1 MVPTTRLS
9 KKFKPSLGLDL
20 IDSQSSYCTFYAC
33 RNMQNAP
40 GTAGIAGPSKI
51 CSTYF
56 TATANAVVSNTV
68 CTFTTPFKI
77 GVHFDGDESHWL
89 ALSPNMFEKT
99 ENSAIYTAGSGA
111 GWSGFYF
118 DYWQNTC

>member
-1 MVPTTRLS
+1 
-9 KKFKPSLGLDL
+9 
-20 IDSQSSYCTFYAC
+20 
-33 RNMQNAP
+33 MQNAP

-56 TATANAVVSNTV
+56 TATVGAPPAAAVVHNTV
-68 CTFTTPFKI
+68 CTFTTPFRI
-77 GVHFDGDESHWL
+77 GVHFDDDESHWL
-89 ALSPNMFEKT
+89 ALTANMLKLT
-99 ENSAIYTAGSGA
+99 ENSAVYTAGSGA